1 MPAPRATSPKEAGMD
16 FTTTTRGCIPWGTT
30 TPYGVV
36 EDTSYTAY
44 LIGGQWVSFD
54 KLHGK
59 PPAATPLITF
69 G

>member
-1 MPAPRATSPKEAGMD
+1 MD